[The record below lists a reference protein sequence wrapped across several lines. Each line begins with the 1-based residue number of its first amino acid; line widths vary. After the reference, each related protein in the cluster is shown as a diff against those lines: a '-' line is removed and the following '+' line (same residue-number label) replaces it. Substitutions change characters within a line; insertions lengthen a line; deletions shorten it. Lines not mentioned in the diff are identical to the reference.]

1 MATKNITPATVN
13 TNMSNENMKP
23 ARKTRPRKAAVST
36 ATETP
41 AAEAPAAQE
50 EQKNMNPVILAS
62 RAGRFYKVYIF
73 NPETQTETEPWFCA
87 TPQKGMRYAFILK
100 ARHHTSINI
109 AAKAMKLLREAYKT
123 NQTEQQQ

>member
-23 ARKTRPRKAAVST
+23 ARKTRTRKAAVST

-41 AAEAPAAQE
+41 AAEAPAAQQ

-62 RAGRFYKVYIF
+62 RAGKFYKVYIF

-100 ARHHTSINI
+100 ARHHNSINI